1 MIEGTVVLPSAYL
14 APISYYCRL
23 LAYRNVLIEQC
34 EHYIKQTYR
43 NRCVIATESGPLS
56 LTVPVEKVAANTP
69 VSEIRISDHGN
80 WRHLHWQALMT
91 AFDKTPYFEYYAD
104 DFRPFYEKR
113 YEYLVDYNEALRE
126 LLCGLLN
133 IEPNVALTSTYASY
147 PYAED
152 CRALFSPKSK
162 TQDIHF
168 AQKPYYQ
175 VFAQKNGFLPDLSIV
190 DLLFNMGP
198 ESIYIL
204 KQSFV
209 TQYG

>member
-91 AFDKTPYFEYYAD
+91 AYDKTPYFEYYAD
-104 DFRPFYEKR
+104 DFRPFYEKK
-113 YEYLVDYNEALRE
+113 YEFLIDYNEALRRLICD
-126 LLCGLLN
+126 LLS
-133 IEPNVALTSTYASY
+133 ISPNVSKTSTYALY
-147 PYAED
+147 PDAED
-152 CRALFSPKSK
+152 CRLMLTPKSK
-162 TQDIHF
+162 MRDDYF
-168 AQKPYYQ
+168 VQKQYYQ
-175 VFAQKNGFLPDLSIV
+175 VFAMKNGFLPDMSIV

-209 TQYG
+209 AKVK

>member
-91 AFDKTPYFEYYAD
+91 AYDKTPYFEYYAD
-104 DFRPFYEKR
+104 DFRPFYEKK
-113 YEYLVDYNEALRE
+113 YEFLLDFNMELTMRIMQLSGIKKQLILTQSYIRNTDGTTDLRP
-126 LLCGLLN
+126 
-133 IEPNVALTSTYASY
+133 IVEPGVQEPENPKTYW
-147 PYAED
+147 
-152 CRALFSPKSK
+152 
-162 TQDIHF
+162 
-168 AQKPYYQ
+168 Q
-175 VFAQKNGFLPDLSIV
+175 VFKQKHGFLSNLSAV

-198 ESIYIL
+198 EFPLYL
-204 KQSFV
+204 
-209 TQYG
+209 

>member
-1 MIEGTVVLPSAYL
+1 
-14 APISYYCRL
+14 
-23 LAYRNVLIEQC
+23 
-34 EHYIKQTYR
+34 
-43 NRCVIATESGPLS
+43 
-56 LTVPVEKVAANTP
+56 
-69 VSEIRISDHGN
+69 
-80 WRHLHWQALMT
+80 MT
-91 AFDKTPYFEYYAD
+91 AYDKTPYFEYYAD